1 MQARRCF
8 QNQYWRVIGITTGM
22 TSATKDNWYDIS
34 NEGMRERE
42 LDFSTL
48 RAGGIALKSDS
59 AKIQDGHTLES
70 PVFGAQIEEEVG
82 IAK

>member
-8 QNQYWRVIGITTGM
+8 QNQHWGVET
-22 TSATKDNWYDIS
+22 DLNNNWYVIS

-48 RAGGIALKSDS
+48 RAGGIALKFNSV
-59 AKIQDGHTLES
+59 KIQDGHTLES

>member
-1 MQARRCF
+1 MQAGRCF
-8 QNQYWRVIGITTGM
+8 QNQHWRVE
-22 TSATKDNWYDIS
+22 SDWNNNWYDIS

-70 PVFGAQIEEEVG
+70 LVFGAQIEEEVG